1 MLPSLKLSYCLRALR
16 RPIAYRLQPV
26 LAPSFTKPYC
36 VCCGIP
42 SSGALQG
49 LFGSPHCE
57 ECLGHA
63 ERATTRHLAV
73 TLASCISGG
82 AFALALPLLSPAT
95 GWPVTSLLTLSA
107 ALAPLLVDLL
117 WFSRVKP
124 PHTSADHAV
133 WQAGP
138 DTLLCSRRATAR
150 DVLRAG
156 ARIGTT
162 LRATRVTRR
171 RFPWWI
177 FSGAVLATP
186 LAVAT
191 HTFYHPV
198 LRVLNLSGRSLTLLV
213 DGTPQLTLESTSSE
227 SPLAGAQL
235 RIAAGEHELSVNS
248 SSGQRLAH
256 HRVRFTAGRYHLYAP
271 LSEQCFWL
279 ETTGYGREAPYQAR
293 RELPRDPPFWPL
305 PDDIDLWLTAAPASE
320 GPSRLSGGQL
330 TALRQG
336 PCDAAP

>member
-1 MLPSLKLSYCLRALR
+1 MLPSIKPEQCLRALR
-16 RPIAYRLQPV
+16 RPIAYRLHP
-26 LAPSFTKPYC
+26 LHTPSFANPYC

-42 SSGALQG
+42 TSGTLQG

-57 ECLGHA
+57 ECFAHA
-63 ERATTRHLAV
+63 ERASTRRLAV
-73 TLASCISGG
+73 TLASCIVGG
-82 AFALALPLLSPAT
+82 AVALALPLLSPSA
-95 GWPVTSLLTLSA
+95 GWVQVGLLSLAA

-117 WFSRVKP
+117 WFARVKS
-124 PHTSADHAV
+124 PHTTADHAV
-133 WQAGP
+133 WRAGP
-138 DTLLCSRRATAR
+138 DVLWCSRRGTAR
-150 DVLRAG
+150 DLLRASAHG
-156 ARIGTT
+156 GTT
-162 LRATRVTRR
+162 IRATRVALR
-171 RFPWWI
+171 RFPWWM

-186 LAVAT
+186 LALAA

-213 DGTPQLTLESTSSE
+213 DGVPQLTLGSTSSE

-235 RIAAGEHELSVNS
+235 RIAAGEHELSVHS
-248 SSGQRLAH
+248 SSGQPLAH
-256 HRVRFTAGRYHLYAP
+256 HRVRFTGGRYHLYAP

-293 RELPRDPPFWPL
+293 RDLPRDPPFWPL
-305 PDDIDLWLTAAPASE
+305 PDDIDLWLTAAPTSE